1 VKKLEKILEQILD
14 ELKNVNSRL
23 GNVESQVDKVESR
36 LGSVESQVGNV
47 ESRLGSIESQ
57 VGNVESRLGSVESRL
72 EKVESRLGN
81 VESDVSLI
89 KTQQTEHKE
98 ILNALRHSSDIYTA
112 KLDNLEVELAKLSG
126 EQKNSFEALANMY
139 GHHEFEITKLK
150 QVK

>member
-23 GNVESQVDKVESR
+23 GNVESR
-36 LGSVESQVGNV
+36 LGSVESQVGKV
-47 ESRLGSIESQ
+47 ESRLGS
-57 VGNVESRLGSVESRL
+57 
-72 EKVESRLGN
+72 

-98 ILNALRHSSDIYTA
+98 ILNALRHSSDIHTA

-126 EQKNSFEALANMY
+126 EQKNSFEALSNMY